1 MIIKQ
6 LKEIS
11 VHRSIINSMI
21 YAMYKQANFERWD
34 SWFGS
39 YSKYSL
45 YSIFTN
51 ALKQARIFQRDH
63 CDEAHDEEG
72 CNDDDDGWAK
82 DCGLIQRDDCDE
94 AHDEDGCND
103 DDDCWAE
110 DCGLWFGGVFALCSY
125 TALPA

>member
-11 VHRSIINSMI
+11 VHRSIIDAMI
-21 YAMYKQANFERWD
+21 YAMYRRENFEHWD

-39 YSKYSL
+39 YSEYGL
-45 YSIFTN
+45 YFIFTN
-51 ALKQARIFQRDH
+51 VLKQARR
-63 CDEAHDEEG
+63 
-72 CNDDDDGWAK
+72 
-82 DCGLIQRDDCDE
+82 IQRDDCDE

-110 DCGLWFGGVFALCSY
+110 DCGFGVF
-125 TALPA
+125 